1 MAAWHSDTGL
11 TDFLRPFWA
20 GDPLDTSHTTQ
31 KQRNQVTLTLQLQ
44 VANSLWSSNFKQ
56 LLITAA
62 NVVWRIKWKP
72 IVDGDALSYWILPPG
87 EWRGSGEGEDSRVP
101 WLQTKTQTDGAQRY
115 KNIMEYPNIV
125 GEMKDI
131 PMVAKFPHKKWW
143 HFLQWEKRW
152 EIIGWNWAPQLET
165 SPREDE
171 KYSGFDF
178 RWHVII
184 FYPSGLY
191 VGYTVYNYIYTYW
204 ICMSIYVYIYGT
216 YMWIIY
222 IWIISH
228 LPTGMHRVKALFC
241 DAEMLLHKVF
251 GLDPAGMLC
260 ARAGRA
266 EAGEGTVGFSMRKAG
281 TMKLI

>member
-191 VGYTVYNYIYTYW
+191 VGYTVYNYIYIHIEYV
-204 ICMSIYVYIYGT
+204 CLYVYIYGT

-222 IWIISH
+222 IYE
-228 LPTGMHRVKALFC
+228 L
-241 DAEMLLHKVF
+241 
-251 GLDPAGMLC
+251 
-260 ARAGRA
+260 
-266 EAGEGTVGFSMRKAG
+266 
-281 TMKLI
+281 